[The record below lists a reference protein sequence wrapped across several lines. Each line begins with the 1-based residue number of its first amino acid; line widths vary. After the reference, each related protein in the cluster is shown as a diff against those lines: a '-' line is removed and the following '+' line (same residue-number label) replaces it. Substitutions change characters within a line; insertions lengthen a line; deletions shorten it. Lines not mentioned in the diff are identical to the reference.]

1 MYEEVERRIASEDR
15 IREQVDNKVRVA
27 VERLGDATEIE
38 MSRMY
43 RRIEADVLN
52 RLDQISREIVSVSSS
67 IKHVTRQVELVTVET
82 RENKENL
89 IRLERRF
96 GAADQQST
104 GSDTIMERNRTE
116 LGKLKEMIDAD
127 LNNAKRLELVEEH
140 VNRTL
145 TNKLEVIESW
155 LKSSLTPE
163 VLRLKELIAAERLNR
178 ESNDASIMDIVG
190 QYTEIMRK
198 HFDAIMVEKDPGRLP
213 LQAPPSRPF
222 ESFSD
227 SSQVPAM
234 KRGNAD
240 VVSRYEESPVLEQV
254 SASEESVGGLL
265 RGLFTRKS
273 DDSVVPAAGRK
284 ELNSLMFS

>member
-1 MYEEVERRIASEDR
+1 MQLLHGPGR
-15 IREQVDNKVRVA
+15 
-27 VERLGDATEIE
+27 
-38 MSRMY
+38 
-43 RRIEADVLN
+43 
-52 RLDQISREIVSVSSS
+52 
-67 IKHVTRQVELVTVET
+67 
-82 RENKENL
+82 
-89 IRLERRF
+89 
-96 GAADQQST
+96 
-104 GSDTIMERNRTE
+104 
-116 LGKLKEMIDAD
+116 
-127 LNNAKRLELVEEH
+127 
-140 VNRTL
+140 
-145 TNKLEVIESW
+145 
-155 LKSSLTPE
+155 
-163 VLRLKELIAAERLNR
+163 IAAERLNR